1 MFNRKKSEVMKNVEI
16 VKSVFS
22 ESTLFHGKARVS
34 KYSNDSLVTFMLD
47 NKVVYNVTDFATL
60 KLFIEQKGGDVK
72 DIFIQD
78 ASVGQSALVV
88 DVMFNR

>member
-1 MFNRKKSEVMKNVEI
+1 MKVMKNVEI

-34 KYSNDSLVTFMLD
+34 RYSNESLVTFILD
-47 NKVVYNVTDFATL
+47 SKVVYNVTDFVSL
-60 KLFIEQKGGDVK
+60 KMFIERKGGDVK
-72 DIFIQD
+72 DIFIQPS
-78 ASVGQSALVV
+78 SVGQSVLVV

>member
-1 MFNRKKSEVMKNVEI
+1 MKNVEI

-22 ESTLFHGKARVS
+22 ESTLFHGRARIS

-47 NKVVYNVTDFATL
+47 SKIVYNVTDFATL
-60 KLFIEQKGGDVK
+60 KLSIEQKGGNVK
-72 DIFIQD
+72 DIFIQ
-78 ASVGQSALVV
+78 ATSVGQSVLVV